1 MRTQKDIEEFREIY
15 VEGVESGLVY
25 PELIR
30 RYKFAVNLL
39 DYVLENP
46 TTFNN
51 ASDFNKPC
59 LWCGGSGK
67 AEKTNYF
74 GEYPQEYGCPVCN
87 GTGYDSSTSSS
98 IDSEEP
104 NAESVGL
111 SEDLAVFCFD
121 CEHYAYDRRWCTLT
135 KITMNRNNS
144 CPEYDSLHRKEI
156 TE

>member
-1 MRTQKDIEEFREIY
+1 MKIEINITPLYLGWEAKITIAGKTHTAYNVGFDDALHR
-15 VEGVESGLVY
+15 
-25 PELIR
+25 LIR
-30 RYKFAVNLL
+30 EV
-39 DYVLENP
+39 
-46 TTFNN
+46 
-51 ASDFNKPC
+51 DFN
-59 LWCGGSGK
+59 
-67 AEKTNYF
+67 
-74 GEYPQEYGCPVCN
+74 
-87 GTGYDSSTSSS
+87 SSTSSS